1 MKPENTDVL
10 TGNPLKVFLYYS
22 IPSVLGFLAISS
34 SGIVDAMFVGN
45 YSGVAS
51 LAAINLVMP
60 FFSLIFG
67 VAIMLVTGSS
77 VRCGKYIGE
86 NNLAAA
92 SAIFTRTIII
102 IVFISVLIM
111 VLGMMFP
118 EYIVR
123 LMGANSELTLEA
135 SVYLYYISM
144 FTFAFTTSFALGA
157 FVKVDGRPVLAAI
170 SMIAASLLNVGLDA
184 WLVAYLDMGVK
195 GAALATGISHFIC
208 FIILAS
214 HFFSK
219 KARLNYNL
227 KTGKWSEI
235 WKSCY
240 NGLSEFINEL
250 SIGIVFLM
258 FNWIM
263 ITRLGVSGVAA
274 FTIINYTMWGSLMI
288 SYGISDAMLPVIS
301 TNLGAGNDV
310 RIRKFIGIAIVSVLA
325 IGILVLILLSSFPRQ
340 MIGLFLQADEIKTIE
355 IAVEF
360 TGFVKWAFIFSGV
373 NIVLSAYFTAIHK
386 PLESVLIA
394 LSRSLIL
401 PVAGLIGLP
410 FLFDTTGVYITIPI
424 AETITF
430 ILAAVLLIKLNSR
443 SAGCVAIEKE

>member
-1 MKPENTDVL
+1 LKSENTDVL

-34 SGIVDAMFVGN
+34 SGMVDAMFVGN
-45 YSGVAS
+45 YSGAAS

-67 VAIMLVTGSS
+67 VTVMLVTGSS

-92 SAIFTRTIII
+92 SAIFTRTLYIIT
-102 IVFISVLIM
+102 FIAVLIM
-111 VLGMMFP
+111 ALGMVFP
-118 EYIVR
+118 EYVVR
-123 LMGANSELTLEA
+123 LLGANAELTSEA
-135 SVYLYYISM
+135 SIYLYYISL
-144 FTFAFTTSFALGA
+144 FTFAFSASFALAA
-157 FVKVDGRPVLAAI
+157 FVKVDGSPILAAI
-170 SMIAASLLNVGLDA
+170 GMIAASVLNVGLDV

-195 GAALATGISHFIC
+195 GAALATGISQFIC

-219 KARLNYNL
+219 KARLTHNL
-227 KTGKWSEI
+227 KTGSWNEI

-240 NGLSEFINEL
+240 NGLSEFTNEM

-263 ITRLGVSGVAA
+263 ITSLGVSGVAA
-274 FTIINYTMWGSLMI
+274 FTIINYTMWGCLMI
-288 SYGISDAMLPVIS
+288 SYGISDAILPVIS
-301 TNLGAGNDV
+301 TNLGAGNNV
-310 RIRKFIGIAIVSVLA
+310 RIRKFIGIATVAVLV
-325 IGILVLILLSSFPRQ
+325 IGILVFILLSSFPKQ
-340 MIGLFLQADEIKTIE
+340 MIGLFLQPDEMKTIE
-355 IAVEF
+355 IAMEF

-373 NIVLSAYFTAIHK
+373 NIVLSAYFTAMHK

-401 PVAGLIGLP
+401 PVAGLISLP
-410 FLFDTTGVYITIPI
+410 FLFDTAGVYITIPI
-424 AETITF
+424 SETITF
-430 ILAAVLLIKLNSR
+430 ILAAVLLIKLNPR
-443 SAGCVAIEKE
+443 SGERLTS